1 MGCKKDK
8 KDKKDESRRTMNL
21 FNHIP
26 EFAPKDLGFAGDS
39 LDRAG
44 WRRDDAAWQREA
56 LLDPVSRFVLICN
69 DTPVF
74 GFDGSRLEALFDLA
88 HADRVAPYNQAM
100 FMGLD
105 DGVPW
110 FALHLEATHFDTI
123 KLTEKLKVID
133 MRSVAVQGLFSSKTI
148 GAIGTAKAMFLWHQR
163 HRFCGQCGGGTAIAS
178 AGWKRVCAACAAEQF
193 PRTDP
198 VVIMLAVDEDRC
210 LMGRA
215 PRFPEGMY
223 SCLAGFMEPGETIED
238 ATRREIFE
246 ETGIKTNRVRYLA
259 AQPWPFPGSLMI
271 GCFAEATST
280 EITIDAAEIADA
292 RWFTRDEVKLILR
305 GEHPKGLICP
315 PRMAIANHIMRVFA
329 ETE

>member
-1 MGCKKDK
+1 M
-8 KDKKDESRRTMNL
+8 SI
-21 FNHIP
+21 FNHISESP
-26 EFAPKDLGFAGDS
+26 SKDLGFSGDS

-44 WRRDDAAWQREA
+44 WRRDDMAWQQEA
-56 LLDPVSRFVLICN
+56 LLDRSSRFVLICN
-69 DTPVF
+69 DTPVL
-74 GFDGSRLEALFDLA
+74 GFDGARLEALFDLA
-88 HADRVAPYNQAM
+88 NASNVAPYSQAM

-105 DGVPW
+105 EGIPW
-110 FALHLEATHFDTI
+110 FALHLEADHFEGLKLRDTL
-123 KLTEKLKVID
+123 KLID
-133 MRSVAVQGLFSSKTI
+133 MRSVAVQGLFSSKTTST
-148 GAIGTAKAMFLWHQR
+148 IGTAKAMFLWHQR
-163 HRFCGQCGGGTAIAS
+163 HRFCGQCGSPTEMAS
-178 AGWKRVCAACAAEQF
+178 AGWKRVCRSCASEHF

-198 VVIMLAVDEDRC
+198 VVIMLAVDGDRC

-246 ETGIKTNRVRYLA
+246 ETGIRTNRVRYLA

-280 EITIDAAEIADA
+280 EITIDATEIADA
-292 RWFTRDEVKLILR
+292 RWFTRDEVRLILR

-315 PRMAIANHIMRVFA
+315 PKMAIANHIMRAFV
-329 ETE
+329 ET

>member
-1 MGCKKDK
+1 MSLFDHTL
-8 KDKKDESRRTMNL
+8 ES
-21 FNHIP
+21 
-26 EFAPKDLGFAGDS
+26 APKDLGFSGDS

-44 WRRDDAAWQREA
+44 WRRDDAVWQKDA
-56 LLDPVSRFVLICN
+56 LLDPASRFVLICN
-69 DTPVF
+69 DTPILSF
-74 GFDGSRLEALFDLA
+74 EGGRLDAVFDLA
-88 HADRVAPYNQAM
+88 RATHVAPHTHAM

-105 DGVPW
+105 EGIPW
-110 FALHLEATHFDTI
+110 FALHLDSAHFENL
-123 KLTEKLKVID
+123 KLRETLKLID
-133 MRSVAVQGLFSSKTI
+133 MRSVAVQGLFSSKTT

-163 HRFCGQCGGGTAIAS
+163 HRFCGQCGNPTDIAS
-178 AGWKRVCAACAAEQF
+178 AGWKRICTSCASEHF

-246 ETGIKTNRVRYLA
+246 ETGVKTNRVRYLT

-271 GCFAEATST
+271 GCFAEAVST

-292 RWFTRDEVKLILR
+292 RWFTRDEVRLILR

-315 PRMAIANHIMRVFA
+315 PKMAIANHIMRAFA
-329 ETE
+329 ET